1 MDELICSGHDCF
13 IFLRQEFGGAQDTSD
28 LPEDE
33 AIMDILSN
41 QYYCDLDHKDR
52 AFRFG
57 RDDRDIRVKLTNHI
71 KGLGFVFDSRADND
85 FTLAN

>member
-1 MDELICSGHDCF
+1 MIAISNNLV
-13 IFLRQEFGGAQDTSD
+13 IFD

-33 AIMDILSN
+33 AVMDILSN
-41 QYYCDLDHKDR
+41 QYYDDLDHKDR
-52 AFRFG
+52 AVRFG

-71 KGLGFVFDSRADND
+71 KSLGFVFDSRADND